1 MNRFSLAVIILI
13 TFCVPSHGQDVTV
26 SASFDTSR
34 IYLGDQTWY
43 SVLIE
48 QPDNIKVRIKP
59 LKDSLIKNI
68 EILSGPVNDT
78 ADIGQGRLRLTSKY
92 LITSFDS
99 GYYKVPPTYAEI
111 ISESGIKRFYS
122 DYSLLEVL
130 RVKITPPDTA
140 AKIFDIIKPYRA
152 PLTAGEILPW
162 LLLAILIAALIR
174 GAIWAFKKF
183 RKTKIITEPVINP
196 DPAHIIAFR
205 DLEKLRDEKLWQMGE
220 VKLYYTRLTEILRQ
234 YLENRFG
241 VFSLEMTTSETLDAL
256 VKTGFKKDE
265 SYQTLKTI
273 LNGSDLVKF
282 AKYKPE
288 SSDNE
293 DHFKNA
299 WKFVETTMQKEVLS
313 EAEAEKKKKEG
324 SL

>member
-1 MNRFSLAVIILI
+1 MKRFSAIIFFLI
-13 TFCVPSHGQDVTV
+13 AICSLSQGQEVTV

-43 SVLIE
+43 SIMIE
-48 QPDNIKVRIKP
+48 QPVNAKVSMMPI
-59 LKDSLIKNI
+59 KDSLVKNI
-68 EILSGPVNDT
+68 EILTGPLTDT
-78 ADIGQGRLRLTSKY
+78 LNIGNGRQRLTSKY

-99 GYYKVPPTYAEI
+99 GYYRVPPVFAEI
-111 ISESGIKRFYS
+111 ESESGIKRYYS

-140 AKIFDIIKPYRA
+140 SKIFDIIKPYKA
-152 PLTAGEILPW
+152 PLTIGEILPW
-162 LLLAILIAALIR
+162 LLLVILIAALVW
-174 GAIWAFKKF
+174 GGIWTFKKF
-183 RKTKIITEPVINP
+183 RKIKGMPEPVINP
-196 DPAHIIAFR
+196 DPAHVIAFR
-205 DLEKLRDEKLWQMGE
+205 NLERLRDEKLWQSGE

-234 YLENRFG
+234 YLEDRFG

-265 SYQTLKTI
+265 SFQLLKGTL
-273 LNGSDLVKF
+273 NASDLIKF

-288 SSDNE
+288 PADNE
-293 DHFKNA
+293 THFDNA
-299 WKFVETTMQKEVLS
+299 WKFVERTMQKEEIVS
-313 EAEAEKKKKEG
+313 EIENNKKKEE